1 VYSRWPGAEP
11 KGAQAACSHRQP
23 SESRGRPSGSLL
35 DDLAGQVDQ
44 VNLVDQLYTGGM
56 EVTVQEAKT
65 QLSRLLRR
73 VEAGE
78 DVVIRRGRE
87 PVAMLV
93 RVPARSG
100 KRAIWGDLE
109 GSISADFD
117 EVPSDLDS
125 YA

>member
-1 VYSRWPGAEP
+1 
-11 KGAQAACSHRQP
+11 
-23 SESRGRPSGSLL
+23 
-35 DDLAGQVDQ
+35 
-44 VNLVDQLYTGGM
+44 M

-93 RVPARSG
+93 RVPTRPG

-109 GSISADFD
+109 GSMADDFD
-117 EVPSDLDS
+117 ATPGDFDGYV
-125 YA
+125 

>member
-1 VYSRWPGAEP
+1 MV
-11 KGAQAACSHRQP
+11 
-23 SESRGRPSGSLL
+23 
-35 DDLAGQVDQ
+35 DLI
-44 VNLVDQLYTGGM
+44 LSSGM

-78 DVVIRRGRE
+78 SVLIRRGRE

-93 RVPARSG
+93 RAPARPG
-100 KRAIWGDLE
+100 RRQIWGDLD
-109 GSISADFD
+109 GSIGPEFD
-117 EVPSDLDS
+117 DLPDGFEP

>member
-1 VYSRWPGAEP
+1 
-11 KGAQAACSHRQP
+11 
-23 SESRGRPSGSLL
+23 
-35 DDLAGQVDQ
+35 
-44 VNLVDQLYTGGM
+44 M

-78 DVVIRRGRE
+78 SITIRRGRE

-93 RVPARSG
+93 RVPAKGGER
-100 KRAIWGDLE
+100 RIWGDLR
-109 GSISADFD
+109 GSIGPEFD
-117 EVPSDLDS
+117 ELPGEFAP

>member
-1 VYSRWPGAEP
+1 
-11 KGAQAACSHRQP
+11 
-23 SESRGRPSGSLL
+23 
-35 DDLAGQVDQ
+35 
-44 VNLVDQLYTGGM
+44 M

-78 DVVIRRGRE
+78 QVLIRRGRE

-93 RVPARSG
+93 RAPVRPGDRQ
-100 KRAIWGDLE
+100 IWGDLDGIIGPE
-109 GSISADFD
+109 FDDLPDDF
-117 EVPSDLDS
+117 EP

>member
-1 VYSRWPGAEP
+1 
-11 KGAQAACSHRQP
+11 
-23 SESRGRPSGSLL
+23 
-35 DDLAGQVDQ
+35 
-44 VNLVDQLYTGGM
+44 M

-78 DVVIRRGRE
+78 SVTIRRGRE

-93 RVPARSG
+93 PAPP
-100 KRAIWGDLE
+100 RAGARRIWGDLA
-109 GSISADFD
+109 GSIGPEFD
-117 EVPSDLDS
+117 ELPEDLAP